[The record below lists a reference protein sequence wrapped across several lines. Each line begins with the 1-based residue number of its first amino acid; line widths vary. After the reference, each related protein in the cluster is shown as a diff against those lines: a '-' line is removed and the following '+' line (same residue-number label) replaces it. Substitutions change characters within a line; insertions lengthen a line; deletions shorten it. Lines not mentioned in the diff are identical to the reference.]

1 MRSKILLLIT
11 LFFFLKIYSQEN
23 YNKKTSDLV
32 SLIQNEK
39 NERKKLDYYIDL
51 SKLYLSGFDLDNLK
65 KTNKNILII
74 SKKYNSQYA
83 MAFYY
88 MNEAYTMFYDNPI
101 HPDNK
106 KFEYALKAQ
115 TFFKNYRDF
124 DHYFL
129 VTSHIALFYLA
140 NEKYDLSEKLLNE
153 NISLAQKTNNKNIS
167 KLYLTKIMLHNFKGE
182 YADAIIYGNKIIK
195 SKISEDD
202 RINAY
207 HQIAIIYASLNNF
220 DKAIEYNNL
229 AYSLAESS
237 AKKKRIQFS
246 KLEIYNLLQQ
256 YNSILNIPAEDK
268 NYFLNNRI
276 YSHSFKLM
284 LMRCYFH
291 TRNYKMSEQ
300 YAVECLALNP
310 IRKDVETESN
320 AYLGLTKLKQGQLKS
335 AKIHIRKALKML
347 KDDDYLDLR
356 ILVYNAQSEL
366 EQTLGN
372 YQNALYYEKK
382 ILDLKDQLYSEYN
395 KKNIQQLQI
404 DFDIS
409 KKENKIKNLEI
420 SNLKKEVALNK
431 NKRTIIIFLLL
442 FVMFVIIIVSLLFF
456 IRLKKNKNKQILNYS
471 KKLEKE
477 KEVTLKSLQEKEILI
492 KEIHHRVKNNMQ
504 MVTSL
509 LKIQSRNSENISI
522 DEFIRSSSERIQSMA
537 LVHDYLYRADD
548 LKEINFKKYVLNLV
562 DSVRKIYKDSTNI
575 IIETNIEEKVSFEIE
590 TMVPLGLIINELIIN
605 AYKHAF
611 QSIDEGR
618 ITIELFTE
626 NNHYKINVKD
636 NGIGMKTVDKN
647 INQKK
652 TVGLKIVDILVTQIG
667 AKHTVKTN
675 KGTHVSI
682 IFPVNQ

>member
-1 MRSKILLLIT
+1 MRSKILLLIS
-11 LFFFLKIYSQEN
+11 LFFFLKINSQEN
-23 YNKKTSDLV
+23 YTQKISDLI

-65 KTNKNILII
+65 QTNKNIFNL
-74 SKKYNSQYA
+74 SKKYDSQYA

-88 MNEAYTMFYDNPI
+88 MNEAYTMFYDYPI
-101 HPDNK
+101 QPDNK
-106 KFEYALKAQ
+106 NFKYALKAQ
-115 TFFKNYRDF
+115 TFFKNYKDF
-124 DHYFL
+124 DNYFL
-129 VTSHIALFYLA
+129 VTSHVALFYLA
-140 NEKYDLSEKLLNE
+140 NEEYYVAEKMLNE
-153 NISLAQKTNNKNIS
+153 NINLAKKTNNKNIS

-182 YADAIIYGNKIIK
+182 YADAIIYGNKIIN
-195 SKISEDD
+195 SEISEDD
-202 RINAY
+202 KINAY

-229 AYSLAESS
+229 AYNLAESS

-246 KLEIYNLLQQ
+246 KLEIYNLLHQ
-256 YNSILNIPAEDK
+256 YDSILNIPTEDK
-268 NYFLNNRI
+268 KYFLSNRI
-276 YSHSFKLM
+276 YSQSFKLM
-284 LMRCYFH
+284 LMRCYFY
-291 TRNYKMSEQ
+291 TNQYKLSEK
-300 YAVECLALNP
+300 YALECLEQDP

-320 AYLGLTKLKQGQLKS
+320 TYLGLSKLKQGNLQGGTLY
-335 AKIHIRKALKML
+335 IRKALRKL
-347 KDDDYLDLR
+347 KEDDYLDLR

-372 YQNALYYEKK
+372 YRNAIYYEKK
-382 ILDLKDQLYSEYN
+382 ILSLKEQYYIDYN
-395 KKNIQQLQI
+395 QRNIQQLQI

-409 KKENKIKNLEI
+409 QKENQIKNLEI
-420 SNLKKEVALNK
+420 SNLKKEASLDK
-431 NKRTIIIFLLL
+431 NKKTIMTFLFVFITLLIIIISFL
-442 FVMFVIIIVSLLFF
+442 IVFWVYT
-456 IRLKKNKNKQILNYS
+456 KKNQMIKNYS
-471 KKLEKE
+471 IQLERE
-477 KEVTLKSLQEKEILI
+477 KDITTKSLKEKEILL
-492 KEIHHRVKNNMQ
+492 KEIHHRVKNNLQ
-504 MVTSL
+504 LVTSI
-509 LKIQSRNSENISI
+509 LKIQSRNTENISI
-522 DEFIRSSSERIQSMA
+522 DEFLRASSERIQSMA
-537 LVHDYLYRADD
+537 LVHDYLYRAEN

-562 DSVRKIYKDSTNI
+562 DSVRRIYKDSTNI